1 MLRRRPLIACI
12 ALLCALAVAPAVA
25 SARPRDQMLAKVNTY
40 RAAYGAPRLRELHS
54 LDRSA
59 RRYAQW
65 MLRHKFFGHD
75 NHIHVSRR
83 FRFAG
88 EVLAYHS
95 GRYPGVRL
103 MFNAWKN
110 SPEHAAILRDQTYVD
125 GGFGFAEGRLNGRA
139 VTVWVGHLARR

>member
-1 MLRRRPLIACI
+1 MLRGRPLIACI
-12 ALLCALAVAPAVA
+12 ALLCALLLVPAA
-25 SARPRDQMLAKVNTY
+25 AAARPRDQMLAKVNAY
-40 RAAYGAPRLRELHS
+40 RAAYGAPRLHELSS

-59 RRYAQW
+59 RRYARW
-65 MLRHKFFGHD
+65 MLRHQHFGHD
-75 NHIHVSRR
+75 NHIHVSHR
-83 FRFAG
+83 FRFVG

-110 SPEHAAILRDQTYVD
+110 SPGHAAILRDRTYAD